1 MNRAIIY
8 DVWMHA
14 AEVLPL
20 ILALTLALGFECVNG
35 FHDTA
40 NAVATVIY
48 TRSLPPWLA
57 VIWSGICNFIGVL
70 LSTGAVAFAIIN
82 LLPVELVTNVGS
94 PLGFSMIFSLL
105 FSALI
110 WNAGTWYRGIPVSST
125 HSMIGAIM
133 GVGLMNSILNSGSLV
148 SGINWKQAE
157 NIGLSLLISPL
168 VGFIC
173 TALLFLLLKA
183 LVRRPDLY
191 KSVEF
196 NPPPWWIRGIL
207 CLTCTGVSYAHGSN
221 DGQKGLGLMMLILA
235 GMMPGLYAVNPA
247 GLQAGSE
254 AQLCA
259 MSQNVAAIIQQ
270 HTAGVTVDANTASTT
285 LINYLKTDGIFSS
298 KVFPALAEKNQEIS
312 SALAKTKSLA
322 DLTDDQR
329 VALRGE
335 IYLASG
341 TIAKLDAMKK
351 FPADQDST
359 MMKYK
364 TALDKT
370 IKFIPF
376 WVKLVVA
383 LALGLGTMI
392 GWKRVVV
399 TIGEKIGKAHLTYA
413 QGASAEMIAMLT
425 VGLASRYGLPVSTT
439 HVLSSGVAGSMAANR
454 SGLQQATLRN
464 ILLAWVLTLPACIFL
479 GAMFFA
485 AAFMLVFHVFHV
497 H

>member
-1 MNRAIIY
+1 MRRAITY
-8 DVWMHA
+8 DFRMHA
-14 AEVLPL
+14 AELLPL
-20 ILALTLALGFECVNG
+20 ILALSMALGFECVNG

-57 VIWSGICNFIGVL
+57 VIWSGICNFLGVL

-82 LLPVELVTNVGS
+82 LLPVELVTDVDS

-105 FSALI
+105 LSALF
-110 WNAGTWYRGIPVSST
+110 WNVGTWYRGIPVSST

-133 GVGLMNSILNSGSLV
+133 GVGLMNSVLHTGSIMGGV
-148 SGINWKQAE
+148 NWKQAE

-168 VGFIC
+168 IGFIG

-235 GMMPGLYAVNPA
+235 GIIPGIYAVNPA
-247 GLQAGSE
+247 IAAGSD
-254 AQLCA
+254 AQFGAACQRA
-259 MSQNVAAIIQQ
+259 AAIIQQ
-270 HTAGVTVDANTASTT
+270 YAGNVTVDTDTATDT
-285 LINYLKTDGIFSS
+285 LEAFLKTDGIFTD
-298 KVFPALAEKNQEIS
+298 KVFPALTEKNQEIGNT
-312 SALAKTKSLA
+312 LAQHKSLA
-322 DLTDDQR
+322 ELTERERVDLR
-329 VALRGE
+329 AE
-335 IYLASG
+335 IYLTSG
-341 TIAKLDAMKK
+341 AIAKLSAMKK
-351 FPADQDST
+351 FTADQDAVMT
-359 MMKYK
+359 KYK
-364 TALDKT
+364 ATLDKT

-399 TIGEKIGKAHLTYA
+399 TIGEKIGKAHLTYG
-413 QGASAEMIAMLT
+413 QGACAETIAMLT

-439 HVLSSGVAGSMAANR
+439 HVLSSGIAGSMAANR

-464 ILLAWVLTLPACIFL
+464 IVLAWVLTLPACIFL